1 MDGGPPVTIVHLFDF
16 PFEGSGY
23 EAIKEFFGRYR
34 QVRDVRHQ
42 RYLHHSNIF
51 TGTRLVD
58 VVLDKFPPCL
68 VSTNTHICTLWFNGQ
83 PLICNICGVE
93 GHKSYG

>member
-1 MDGGPPVTIVHLFDF
+1 MDGGPLVTIVHLFDF

-42 RYLHHSNIF
+42 CYLHHSNIF